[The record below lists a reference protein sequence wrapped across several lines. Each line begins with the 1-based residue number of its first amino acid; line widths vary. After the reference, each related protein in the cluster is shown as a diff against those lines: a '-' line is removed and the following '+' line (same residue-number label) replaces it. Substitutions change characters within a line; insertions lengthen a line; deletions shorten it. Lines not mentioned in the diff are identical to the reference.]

1 MCIYIYIYTHTHTYA
16 YIHIYIIKQH
26 SKIECAALLSDN
38 NNSNAQM
45 SRVKSPHLTTPH
57 TTPHFALCPPQQRAE
72 RTLHY
77 TTLHIPHQPT
87 PPQLSSPHPITHTH
101 THYIFPPHLTTSPP
115 HHDSHSSIALSSS
128 GSSSSSAATA
138 LTAVPIKCSTSISM
152 LSPTQLLMFVCVC
165 CCCCCAP
172 VSSTKSKSTTVRS
185 H

>member
-1 MCIYIYIYTHTHTYA
+1 MCIYTHTYA

-72 RTLHY
+72 RTTLHY

-128 GSSSSSAATA
+128 GGSSAATA

-165 CCCCCAP
+165 CCFCCAP

>member
-1 MCIYIYIYTHTHTYA
+1 MYVHVCIYTHTHTYA

-45 SRVKSPHLTTPH
+45 SRVKSPHHTTPQ
-57 TTPHFALCPPQQRAE
+57 TTPHFALCPPQQQRAE
-72 RTLHY
+72 RTTLHY
-77 TTLHIPHQPT
+77 TTHSTPAYPT
-87 PPQLSSPHPITHTH
+87 SAELTSPHHTH

-128 GSSSSSAATA
+128 GGSSSAATA